1 MNKIKNPLNPLAYCF
16 ITRNINVRRAII
28 ERSLSLS
35 YHKHYS
41 SHSISNSLTERMM
54 HYCAHCN
61 YKSQAKSNVKR
72 HQSFKHQSFKHNSTY
87 DEVVEHPLLKQMDE
101 KPMDLD
107 LMEDSIEVF
116 KIYKLL
122 QRMKNK

>member
-1 MNKIKNPLNPLAYCF
+1 MFY
-16 ITRNINVRRAII
+16 
-28 ERSLSLS
+28 
-35 YHKHYS
+35 
-41 SHSISNSLTERMM
+41 
-54 HYCAHCN
+54 YCAHCN

-107 LMEDSIEVF
+107 LMEESIQVF
-116 KIYKLL
+116 KIFKLL
-122 QRMKNK
+122 QRMKDKWCNKLYEFVLFKYKLYTGIIVMLYFM

>member
-1 MNKIKNPLNPLAYCF
+1 
-16 ITRNINVRRAII
+16 
-28 ERSLSLS
+28 
-35 YHKHYS
+35 
-41 SHSISNSLTERMM
+41 M

-72 HQSFKHQSFKHNSTY
+72 HQSFKHNSTY

>member
-1 MNKIKNPLNPLAYCF
+1 MY
-16 ITRNINVRRAII
+16 
-28 ERSLSLS
+28 
-35 YHKHYS
+35 
-41 SHSISNSLTERMM
+41 
-54 HYCAHCN
+54 YCAHCN

-122 QRMKNK
+122 QRMKNKWCLKSRGKGKKKQYLVHYRGWPSTYDEWKNTNEMKQM